1 MSGGIAYVYDP
12 EGTFLSRCNLE
23 MVLLEGVEEPAEAAD
38 LRGLIQRHVTYT
50 GSEAGQRILDDWQT
64 AIQQFVR
71 VIPKDYKRM
80 VEQIQKEEATGL
92 SGDEALLAAFEA
104 NMREL
109 ARAGG

>member
-1 MSGGIAYVYDP
+1 
-12 EGTFLSRCNLE
+12 
-23 MVLLEGVEEPAEAAD
+23 
-38 LRGLIQRHVTYT
+38 
-50 GSEAGQRILDDWQT
+50 
-64 AIQQFVR
+64 